1 MTTRQEDRGED
12 ALWRRSQ
19 SRAKGHSRA
28 ATVGVSAADRR
39 ARIGAVMRVASGNFL
54 EMYDFI
60 VYGYYATYIAKTF
73 FPTGSEFASLM
84 LSLMTFGVGYL
95 MRPIGAIVLGSYI
108 DRKGRRQGL
117 IVTLGLMAIGTLTI
131 ALTPGYGTIGIA
143 APLIVLAGRLLQGL
157 SAGVELGG
165 VSVYLAEIAT
175 PRSRGFFCSWQ
186 SASQQ
191 VAVVFTALIGLVL
204 TGALTAD
211 AMSAWG
217 WRIPLLIGCAIVPLI
232 LWLRR
237 SLEETAEFKRMAHH
251 PRQSNEVLRI
261 IATNWVL
268 VLTGMLLVVFTTS
281 CFYLITAYTPT
292 FGKQALNLAA
302 RDTFIV
308 TLCVGVSNF
317 VWLPVAGALS
327 DRIGRR
333 PLLFVVPLLVLS
345 TSYPAM
351 SWLVAAPSFTKL
363 LIVELWFS
371 FFFGVYN
378 GAMVPL
384 LTEIMPASVRTAAFS
399 LAYSLAT
406 AIFGGFTPAICTYLI
421 ARTGNKAAPALWL
434 MLAAAIS
441 LVGVAFS
448 PRMKTAAA
456 EKVESSTILALRQP

>member
-1 MTTRQEDRGED
+1 M
-12 ALWRRSQ
+12 RSN
-19 SRAKGHSRA
+19 R
-28 ATVGVSAADRR
+28 TVSA
-39 ARIGAVMRVASGNFL
+39 VVRVASGNFL

-73 FPTGSEFASLM
+73 FPTGSDFASLM

-95 MRPIGAIVLGSYI
+95 MRPLGAIVLGSYI

-117 IVTLGLMAIGTLTI
+117 LVTLALMAVGTLSI
-131 ALTPGYGTIGIA
+131 AVTPSYATIGLA

-175 PRSRGFFCSWQ
+175 PGRRGFFCSWQ

-191 VAVVFTALIGLVL
+191 LAVVFTAVIGL
-204 TGALTAD
+204 ALTASVAPND
-211 AMSAWG
+211 MATWG
-217 WRIPLLIGCAIVPLI
+217 WRVPLLIGCAIIPVI

-237 SLEETAEFKRMAHH
+237 SLEETPDFQRMAQH
-251 PRQSNEVLRI
+251 PRRSKDVLHIVAENWEV
-261 IATNWVL
+261 
-268 VLTGMLLVVFTTS
+268 VLTGVLLVVFTTS
-281 CFYLITAYTPT
+281 SFYLITAYTPT
-292 FGKQALNLAA
+292 FGKQALNLAPTA
-302 RDTFIV
+302 TFIV
-308 TLCVGVSNF
+308 TLCVGISNF
-317 VWLPVAGALS
+317 IWLPIAGAVS

-333 PLLFVVPLLVLS
+333 PLLFVVPVLVLL
-345 TSYPAM
+345 TAYPAM
-351 SWLVAAPSFTKL
+351 TWLVAAPTFGKL

-371 FFFGVYN
+371 FFFGAYN

-434 MLAAAIS
+434 MLAAATS
-441 LVGVAFS
+441 LLGVILSRRTKIRVGGA
-448 PRMKTAAA
+448 TADP
-456 EKVESSTILALRQP
+456 SLRSG